1 MKKTLVTLMALAS
14 CAMGADLVA
23 GWDEFTNLSYVNGEN
38 TYTLTLNSGSS
49 VNVETGDMWVDGAN
63 GVTKLDLTGAGLT
76 FADGFTVH
84 MQVKGIANSGGNTPF
99 GLFSVATA
107 GNSYAALA
115 GVRTDVAGYPA
126 TFCYDGSVNKI
137 TTTQVSG
144 TTDNTVL
151 ASDVFTYVTVTMAE
165 GAFNFYMNGE
175 LVATAS
181 KTGLMDGEITSLGLG
196 GWAGGSANSILDYT
210 LGSLAVYDGAMSAAE
225 VKGLIIPEPAT
236 ATLSLLALAGLAARR
251 RRR

>member
-1 MKKTLVTLMALAS
+1 MRFLVLCS
-14 CAMGADLVA
+14 
-23 GWDEFTNLSYVNGEN
+23 
-38 TYTLTLNSGSS
+38 
-49 VNVETGDMWVDGAN
+49 
-63 GVTKLDLTGAGLT
+63 
-76 FADGFTVH
+76 
-84 MQVKGIANSGGNTPF
+84 
-99 GLFSVATA
+99 
-107 GNSYAALA
+107 
-115 GVRTDVAGYPA
+115 VAGYPA

-137 TTTQVSG
+137 TTTQVDG

-196 GWAGGSANSILDYT
+196 GWAGGSPNSILDYT